1 MRISDWSS
9 DVCSSDLQ
17 NDIGKAVVDLQ
28 EIHVLALDAR
38 HVESARGSIAEANLE
53 GIGPRGDVVGGI
65 GVAFRGTGDADG
77 HMRHIPGPTHSRY
90 YNRAGPIGLKPAIV
104 KQDGP
109 GYPASRMKGFRVG
122 SAPIGKDQRIK
133 LRV

>member
-53 GIGPRGDVVGGI
+53 GIGPRGDVVGRI
-65 GVAFRGTGDADG
+65 GVTFRGTGDADG
-77 HMRHIPGPTHSRY
+77 HMRHIPGQIHSRY
-90 YNRAGPIGLKPAIV
+90 DNRASPHGFKAVIVQPEAIGYTAP
-104 KQDGP
+104 
-109 GYPASRMKGFRVG
+109 RRTGFIHG
-122 SAPIGKDQRIK
+122 IAPNRSGHTLQT
-133 LRV
+133 